1 MVMLAVEFNQLRLKV
16 GADTGKD
23 TTQVVDH
30 FFGEYATTVF
40 CNKDQVNVHLE
51 NTMPPVPYFVVF
63 LHRPSI
69 IQSMKRLQAYKFRI
83 EPNGE
88 QQRAMRRIAGSC
100 RFVWNKALAFQ
111 IANHEAGEKFIN
123 HFDMCKWL
131 PVWKKEPDTL
141 WLKEAPSQL
150 YQVVLKDLVRAY
162 KNFFEKRA
170 DFPTFKKKGV
180 SSSFCFPQGCE
191 LDAGNS
197 RIKFPK
203 LGWIHYRQS
212 RAVEGTIKNI
222 TVSCVAGKWYASI
235 QIEREVAQPV
245 HSSPSIVGLDAGVT
259 LFATLSDG
267 TMFEPVNAFRKNA
280 AKLAKYQRCLSRK
293 TKFSSNWKKQKQ
305 KISRLHQRVA
315 HTRNDFLHKTSS
327 IISKNHAMIVIED
340 LKVTNMSKSAAGTIE
355 SPGRSVKAKSGLN
368 KSILDQGWGEFRRQ
382 LEYKQA
388 WRGGDVLAINPR
400 NTSRTCPA
408 CDHVSAENRKTQS
421 KFECVECGYAE
432 NADLNAAINILRAGH
447 ARLACQVNDA
457 VMSSATG
464 THRSYQSHS
473 GVEAVGIPCL

>member
-1 MVMLAVEFNQLRLKV
+1 MVVFTVEFHQFRLKISTDSRKE
-16 GADTGKD
+16 A
-23 TTQVVDH
+23 TQVINH
-30 FFGEYATTVF
+30 FFGKHTTAVF
-40 CNKDQVNVHLE
+40 GYKDQVNVHLE
-51 NTMPPVPYFVVF
+51 NTMPTVPYFVVF
-63 LHRPSI
+63 FHRPSI
-69 IQSMKRLQAYKFRI
+69 ICNMMRLQAYKFRI

-100 RFVWNKALAFQ
+100 RYVWNKALALQ
-111 IANHEAGEKFIN
+111 IANHEAGEKLIN
-123 HFDMCKWL
+123 HFAMCKWL
-131 PVWKKEPDTL
+131 PAWKKEPETL
-141 WLKEAPSQL
+141 WLKQTPSQL

-197 RIKFPK
+197 RIRFPK
-203 LGWIHYRQS
+203 LGWIRYRKS
-212 RAVEGTIKNI
+212 RAVEGVIKNI

-235 QIEREVAQPV
+235 QTEREVVQPV
-245 HSSPSIVGLDAGVT
+245 HPSTSIVGLDAGIT

-280 AKLAKYQRCLSRK
+280 VKLAKYQRCLSRK
-293 TKFSSNWKKQKQ
+293 KKFSNNWKKQKQ
-305 KISRLHQRVA
+305 KISRLHQRVT
-315 HTRNDFLHKTSS
+315 HTRNDFLHKTSTL
-327 IISKNHAMIVIED
+327 ISKNHAMIVIED

-388 WRGGDVLAINPR
+388 WRGGDVLAIDPR

-408 CDHVSAENRKTQS
+408 CGHVSAENRKTQS

-432 NADLNAAINILRAGH
+432 NADINAAINILRAGH
-447 ARLACQVNDA
+447 ARLACQVNGA
-457 VMSSATG
+457 VMPSATG
-464 THRSYQSHS
+464 THRGDLGMAQCH
-473 GVEAVGIPCL
+473 A